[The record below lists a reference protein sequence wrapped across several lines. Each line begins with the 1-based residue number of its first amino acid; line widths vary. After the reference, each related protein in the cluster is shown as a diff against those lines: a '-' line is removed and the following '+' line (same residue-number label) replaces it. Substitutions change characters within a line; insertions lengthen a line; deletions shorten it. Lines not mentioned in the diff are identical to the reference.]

1 VTAWARRSRLLLVF
15 SCAIPVAGCGDN
27 RAPPERLLDGS
38 RATAPKVDLEGV
50 DEPAI
55 ATKVDIAT
63 PRSIASCLGP
73 TGTRAGG
80 PILRRVGVNGISIT
94 FGTASGRG
102 VYACDSSTSRPGRE
116 RWCGRAYGR
125 LQNGAL
131 TDPRLDLTCVTE
143 EGNPMAFVWIEPEV
157 GTRYVVVGQDGFV
170 EVYAVAGDLPV
181 RVTTIKDIAEAESA
195 ASVDV
200 SEHGRRGMLLRAYTL
215 EARVAG

>member
-1 VTAWARRSRLLLVF
+1 MTRASRLLLVF
-15 SCAIPVAGCGDN
+15 SCAISVTGCGDN

-38 RATAPKVDLEGV
+38 RAAAPKVDLEGV

-55 ATKVDIAT
+55 ATKVDVA
-63 PRSIASCLGP
+63 PLRSISSCFGP

-80 PILRRVGVNGISIT
+80 PVLRRVGVNGISIT

-102 VYACDSSTSRPGRE
+102 LYACDSSTSRRGRD
-116 RWCGRAYGR
+116 RWCGRSYGR
-125 LQNGAL
+125 LQDGAL

-143 EGNPMAFVWIEPEV
+143 DGDPVAFVWIEPEV
-157 GTRYVVVGQDGFV
+157 GTRYVVARQDGFV

-181 RVTTIKDIAEAESA
+181 RVTTIKYVAEAESA

-200 SEHGRRGMLLRAYTL
+200 SEHDRRGTLLRAYTL

>member
-1 VTAWARRSRLLLVF
+1 VTSLARQSRRLLVV
-15 SCAIPVAGCGDN
+15 SCAITVAGCGDN

-50 DEPAI
+50 DVPEI
-55 ATKVDIAT
+55 ATKVDLAP
-63 PRSIASCLGP
+63 PRSIASCFGP
-73 TGTRAGG
+73 TGTRTSGSV
-80 PILRRVGVNGISIT
+80 LRRVGVNGISIT
-94 FGTASGRG
+94 FGASGRS
-102 VYACDSSTSRPGRE
+102 VYACDSSTSRPGRD

-125 LQNGAL
+125 LQDRAL

-143 EGNPMAFVWIEPEV
+143 DGNPMAFVWIEPEV

-181 RVTTIKDIAEAESA
+181 RVTTIKHIAEAESA
-195 ASVDV
+195 ASVHV
-200 SEHGRRGMLLRAYTL
+200 SEHDRRGTLLRSYTL